1 MRKHYKNKLHSCAL
15 CKPHKTG
22 GGNRWKAKDLALL
35 RMFEK
40 TKRDIYSNSAMALN
54 E

>member
-1 MRKHYKNKLHSCAL
+1 MRKMLKEKCHSCPV

-22 GGNRWKAKDLALL
+22 GGNRWKAKDLVLL
-35 RMFEK
+35 KIFEK
-40 TKRDIYSNSAMALN
+40 TKRDIYSNSVTTEN